1 MCLADTI
8 FSHTLLVIAYVT
20 RMVSPCHA
28 ECSEASRAPPGEILR
43 FAQDDRVGKAERQV
57 GEHFRLANVWH
68 GWSRLVML
76 SAAKHLVPHRVRSFA
91 LLRMTSEAD
100 GSAVAR

>member
-1 MCLADTI
+1 M
-8 FSHTLLVIAYVT
+8 
-20 RMVSPCHA
+20 
-28 ECSEASRAPPGEILR
+28 
-43 FAQDDRVGKAERQV
+43 GKAERQV

-100 GSAVAR
+100 GSAVAPTGGEINIMGNYECPDSLDDHHNRSPQPVLLQAINAI